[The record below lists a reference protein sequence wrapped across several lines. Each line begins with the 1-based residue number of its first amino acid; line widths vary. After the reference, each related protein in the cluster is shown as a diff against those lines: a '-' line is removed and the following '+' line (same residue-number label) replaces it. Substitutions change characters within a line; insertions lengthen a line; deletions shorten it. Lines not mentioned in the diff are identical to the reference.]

1 MTADCK
7 YCGKTTN
14 LIDAHIIPESFF
26 RDIDLS
32 RSGLRMYS
40 AKEDQHPK
48 RSPIGVYDTGILCQA
63 CEDKFAPFDD
73 YAARLLIQREFQ
85 RESIDDEEG
94 HLGYYIFDVD
104 YRRLKLFGMSVLW
117 RAAISSQDYF
127 NYIRLGSHFFSLDR
141 MVKDLNPGGPQDFSL
156 LIWEELFPDNKVVMI
171 KGYRTRI
178 LDGLRFYAIP
188 MGKFV
193 LLIKVDRRN
202 IEDIE
207 SNMMILKP
215 NTPLAVSEIPF
226 QGSKHEEIIR
236 GIIKRNSI
244 YRKPRHVG

>member
-1 MTADCK
+1 MTGQCK

-26 RDIDLS
+26 RDIDPS

-40 AKEDQHPK
+40 ATEGQYPK
-48 RSPIGVYDTGILCQA
+48 RSPIGVYDKGILCQE

-73 YAARLLIQREFQ
+73 YAARLLLQRDFQ

-94 HLGYYIFDVD
+94 HLGYFILDVD
-104 YRRLKLFGMSVLW
+104 YRRLKLFGLSVLW

-127 NYIRLGSHFFSLDR
+127 NYVELGSHFLALDR
-141 MVKDLNPGGPQDFSL
+141 MVKDLNPGVPQDFSL
-156 LIWEELFPDNKVVMI
+156 LIWEELFPDNKVIMI

-188 MGKFV
+188 MGRFV
-193 LLIKVDRRN
+193 LLIKADRRN

-207 SNMMILKP
+207 NNMMILKP
-215 NTPLAVSEIPF
+215 NTLLAVSEIPL
-226 QGSKHEEIIR
+226 QGSKHEKIIQ
-236 GIIKRNSI
+236 GIIKRNLK
-244 YRKPRHVG
+244 YRKPRRAS